1 MVSGVIEYAQRM
13 DIALREVLPEAV
25 IGTYLHGSGALG
37 GFVHGLSD
45 VDLLFVI
52 ADTGH
57 SRPADEIGRRLAAAA
72 APCPGRGLEASVVT
86 ETQAHTHD
94 SSWPF
99 VVHLSTDPADRK
111 IISGENHPGDPDLLM
126 HFAVA
131 CAAGI
136 AISGPPPTEVFLAP
150 SRRSVLNYLVRE
162 LDDALEG
169 PFAYAVLNACRAWR
183 YFERG
188 DLVSKIVGGTW
199 ALDGEYRS
207 LVQRALDQQQG
218 TRKGTAL
225 DSTGATFVAHV
236 RDLIEAH
243 IARSE

>member
-57 SRPADEIGRRLAAAA
+57 SRPADKIGRRLAAAA
-72 APCPGRGLEASVVT
+72 APCHGRGLEASVVT
-86 ETQAHTHD
+86 ETPAHD
-94 SSWPF
+94 SSYPF

-126 HFAVA
+126 HVAVA

-162 LDDALEG
+162 LDDSLGG
-169 PFAYAVLNACRAWR
+169 PFAYAVL
-183 YFERG
+183 
-188 DLVSKIVGGTW
+188 
-199 ALDGEYRS
+199 
-207 LVQRALDQQQG
+207 
-218 TRKGTAL
+218 TR
-225 DSTGATFVAHV
+225 VAPG
-236 RDLIEAH
+236 
-243 IARSE
+243 ARSSVAISSPRSRAAGGHSTANIGHSCSERSSSNKDGARAPCSTRPAQRSSLT